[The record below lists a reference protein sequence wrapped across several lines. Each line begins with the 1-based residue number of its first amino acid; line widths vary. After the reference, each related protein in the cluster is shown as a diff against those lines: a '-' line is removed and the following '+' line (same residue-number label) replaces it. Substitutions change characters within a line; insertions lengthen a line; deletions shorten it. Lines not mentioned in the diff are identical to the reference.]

1 MMTQEGLST
10 KKSCFS
16 TVFDTFDEIIPLSN
30 PPADIT
36 LDAYLEALSYDQVWG
51 PVEADQPV
59 KRESSVLSDDSRRLE
74 LEKILKKLSTAQID
88 DKEYVERYL
97 RHQYRSHFQ
106 PGTIRNTYIGLLHF
120 LRFIKDRGKSCLE
133 VGKADL
139 EAFVE
144 DEQDRG
150 LKITTV
156 KLRLVTVKAF
166 LRFMIEE
173 GVLGEDVFPWK
184 LNLKVPETLP
194 RAMKPEDVIK
204 LLAAEVSVRDRAM
217 ILLLLRTGMRIGEL
231 LATRMADIHMEE
243 QKILIYQ
250 GEKNQRGRVVYFSED
265 AKEAL
270 EAWMHQRDQRRELI
284 FYNPKGN
291 QLGYPAARMI
301 FVKYLDQAGLS
312 NKGYTLHCLRHTY
325 ATDLLNA
332 RMPLECLEKLLGH
345 TSLAVTRR
353 YAVLSDKT
361 KEEEYFKAM
370 EVIERRERDGYDPCD
385 RELQALFEETQLF
398 SQDSEELHEHP

>member
-1 MMTQEGLST
+1 MTLAELST
-10 KKSCFS
+10 EKSCFS
-16 TVFDTFDEIIPLSN
+16 TLIDTLEVIN
-30 PPADIT
+30 PPTDIT
-36 LDAYLEALSYDQVWG
+36 LDTYLEALSYDQAWG
-51 PVEADQPV
+51 TVEVNRTGKEDASPF
-59 KRESSVLSDDSRRLE
+59 SDDNRRLE
-74 LEKILKKLSTAQID
+74 LERILKKLSNSEIE

-97 RHQYRSHFQ
+97 RRQYRSHFQ
-106 PGTIRNTYIGLLHF
+106 PVTIRNTYTGLFFF
-120 LRFIKDRGKSCLE
+120 LRFIKERGKSSVEE
-133 VGKADL
+133 VERGDL

-144 DEQDRG
+144 HEQDRG

-156 KLRLVTVKAF
+156 KLRLATVKAF

-173 GVLGEDVFPWK
+173 GVLKEDVFPWK
-184 LNLKVPETLP
+184 LNLKIPERLP
-194 RAMKPEDVIK
+194 RAMDPEDVAK
-204 LLAAEVSVRDRAM
+204 LLAAKVSVRDRAM

-231 LATRMADIHMEE
+231 LSTRMADIHMEE
-243 QKILIYQ
+243 QKMLIYQ
-250 GEKNQRGRVVYFSED
+250 GEKNQRGRVVYFSPD

-270 EAWMHQRDQRRELI
+270 GAWMHQRDKRRELV
-284 FYNPKGN
+284 FYNPKGK
-291 QLGYPAARMI
+291 QLSYPAARMI

-312 NKGYTLHCLRHTY
+312 HKGYTLHCLRHTY
-325 ATDLLNA
+325 ATDLINA

-345 TSLAVTRR
+345 TSLDVTRR

-370 EVIERRERDGYDPCD
+370 AVIERREKDGYDQCD